1 MEISPTSVGGQ
12 PQQASVVKGAG
23 ALLGN
28 GNLVFEAEGI
38 RVPHFHYINALAAL
52 PAGIVAGG
60 DDDFALIV
68 AENELAGEAGADYP
82 EIVAIFAVDH
92 MQFAVRYMVKGNVGN
107 VDSVLG
113 ADGGTVPT
121 VSLGRSD
128 QDGMLRTSRQ
138 AAMKPR
144 LTFMTFSSGSLIQ
157 KGSEPI

>member
-12 PQQASVVKGAG
+12 PQQAFVVKSAG

-52 PAGIVAGG
+52 TAGIVAG
-60 DDDFALIV
+60 IV

-128 QDGMLRTSRQ
+128 QDGMLRTSR
-138 AAMKPR
+138 
-144 LTFMTFSSGSLIQ
+144 
-157 KGSEPI
+157 